1 MGGWIINGEKK
12 YFCHDGRDGSCFDNY
27 CNKNEDVLMP
37 GKGKKK
43 YTAKQMKIARI
54 AVPRNAITAAD
65 FAALRKGKKNNA
77 KRKA

>member
-1 MGGWIINGEKK
+1 
-12 YFCHDGRDGSCFDNY
+12 
-27 CNKNEDVLMP
+27 MP

-65 FAALRKGKKNNA
+65 FRALRKGKKRYA
-77 KRKA
+77 KKKA

>member
-1 MGGWIINGEKK
+1 
-12 YFCHDGRDGSCFDNY
+12 
-27 CNKNEDVLMP
+27 MP

-54 AVPRNAITAAD
+54 AVPRNAITAAA

-77 KRKA
+77 KRKT

>member
-1 MGGWIINGEKK
+1 
-12 YFCHDGRDGSCFDNY
+12 
-27 CNKNEDVLMP
+27 MP
-37 GKGKKK
+37 KGKNKK

-77 KRKA
+77 KKKA

>member
-1 MGGWIINGEKK
+1 
-12 YFCHDGRDGSCFDNY
+12 
-27 CNKNEDVLMP
+27 MP

-77 KRKA
+77 KSKA

>member
-1 MGGWIINGEKK
+1 
-12 YFCHDGRDGSCFDNY
+12 
-27 CNKNEDVLMP
+27 MP

-54 AVPRNAITAAD
+54 AVPRNAFTAAD

>member
-1 MGGWIINGEKK
+1 
-12 YFCHDGRDGSCFDNY
+12 
-27 CNKNEDVLMP
+27 MP

-65 FAALRKGKKNNA
+65 FAALRKRKTNGKK
-77 KRKA
+77 KKYS